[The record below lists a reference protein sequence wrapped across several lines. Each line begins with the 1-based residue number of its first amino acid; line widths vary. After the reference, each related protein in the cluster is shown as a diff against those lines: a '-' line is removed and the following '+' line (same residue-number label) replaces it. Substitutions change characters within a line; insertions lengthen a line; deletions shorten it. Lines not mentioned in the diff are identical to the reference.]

1 MKQRTGKFANTECR
15 WRECNA
21 ESGPKDQIQY
31 GGVTDATYTSY
42 SDRAITNRRFTLTMD
57 FAEEMK
63 KMQEE
68 EEVLLRRIERR
79 IKWQTVLRKQKE
91 RLNMLRNLAGNE
103 KCEVPPSKREI
114 ERLVEREQRR
124 DEQAS
129 KTLFLSLQAKNLE
142 RSFYQQAK
150 VIDNDGGTECDV
162 EVIVS
167 VKNVKKN
174 KDMINP
180 ININLIVNDNSM
192 DGNVQF
198 TEQKNNSD
206 IPKSLDKVIEYFM
219 PKSTST
225 KKDDKKDEQ
234 RKVKPR
240 VTSDVRVSLPR
251 IKINKEQKQRVA
263 KSSESYAKAKT
274 SATESDKEI
283 ARLKELLNKAQRKR
297 YSASSKTNEND
308 SNTSDNIDSDSNN
321 GVSKEL
327 PRSKKSRR
335 SSLAGVMKPE
345 ASTNLLTLD
354 PREEPEMEATQCSQR
369 AESVA
374 KAAEVE
380 PTQPAE
386 ESLPTL
392 AEEGVAAES
401 PATRKDVPRR

>member
-1 MKQRTGKFANTECR
+1 
-15 WRECNA
+15 
-21 ESGPKDQIQY
+21 
-31 GGVTDATYTSY
+31 
-42 SDRAITNRRFTLTMD
+42 MD

-180 ININLIVNDNSM
+180 ISINLIVNDNSM

-354 PREEPEMEATQCSQR
+354 PREEPEMEATQCS
-369 AESVA
+369 
-374 KAAEVE
+374 
-380 PTQPAE
+380 
-386 ESLPTL
+386 
-392 AEEGVAAES
+392 
-401 PATRKDVPRR
+401 